1 MDGCAHTLL
10 VEEAGATAADQL
22 KELLWFWVLLVGDR
36 TLMLLMLIPMP
47 GRDGCSG
54 CEWDDADVAFM
65 PVVVVEGVKGANAL
79 RALSGVIVLEA
90 FGRVARGFERGAGE
104 EGGGV
109 DHENAGAGD
118 AF

>member
-1 MDGCAHTLL
+1 
-10 VEEAGATAADQL
+10 
-22 KELLWFWVLLVGDR
+22 
-36 TLMLLMLIPMP
+36 
-47 GRDGCSG
+47 
-54 CEWDDADVAFM
+54 M

-79 RALSGVIVLEA
+79 RMLSGVIVLEA